1 MHAVVLVGG
10 FGTRLR
16 PLTLSVPKPLLP
28 IVHVS
33 ILERIMAS
41 LARGGVTDAV
51 LSLGFKPEPFRLAF
65 PDNLCGGVRL
75 SYAVEDSPLDTAG
88 AIGFAARLAGIDDTF
103 IVANG
108 DVISDLDVAKLV
120 AFHRQRHAEGTLHL
134 TPVDD
139 PSRYGVVEIDPDGKV
154 HRFVE
159 KPRPGDTASREVSG
173 GTYVFEPSALMRM
186 PGTAPLSIERHTFP
200 QMVADGVLYALATDD
215 YWIDAGQPDTYI
227 RANLEWVSR
236 GMCSVGEA
244 IHPSADVSSSAHIRD
259 SIIGAGVRIGNDA
272 TIESSVLLT
281 GAIVGGG
288 AHVMHSAVMGT
299 IERDAIV
306 RRCIIGIA
314 GVVESGATLDDV
326 RVPAPDIS

>member
-1 MHAVVLVGG
+1 
-10 FGTRLR
+10 
-16 PLTLSVPKPLLP
+16 
-28 IVHVS
+28 
-33 ILERIMAS
+33 
-41 LARGGVTDAV
+41 
-51 LSLGFKPEPFRLAF
+51 
-65 PDNLCGGVRL
+65 
-75 SYAVEDSPLDTAG
+75 
-88 AIGFAARLAGIDDTF
+88 
-103 IVANG
+103 
-108 DVISDLDVAKLV
+108 
-120 AFHRQRHAEGTLHL
+120 
-134 TPVDD
+134 
-139 PSRYGVVEIDPDGKV
+139 
-154 HRFVE
+154 
-159 KPRPGDTASREVSG
+159 
-173 GTYVFEPSALMRM
+173 M

-236 GMCSVGEA
+236 GMSSVGEA
-244 IHPSADVSSSAHIRD
+244 IHPSADVSPSARIRD
-259 SIIGAGVRIGNDA
+259 SIIGAGVRIGNNA

-281 GAIVGGG
+281 GAIVGEG